1 MTDTIYALSSAPGK
15 AGVAIVRVSGDK
27 SWDSLYKLG
36 KITDT
41 PKPRTALYASLFDP
55 ATDELIDR
63 ALVLPF
69 KGPASFTGED
79 VVEYHL
85 HGSAAVIDA
94 FLSAL
99 KTQDGHRL
107 AEPGEFTRR
116 AFENG
121 KIDLTEAEAIADL
134 IEAETQAQRHQ
145 ALSQMG
151 GALSNLYNGWREELI
166 RSLAYV
172 EAVIDFPDEDVPDSE
187 TAKAHP
193 AIQKIESEIAL
204 HLNDNR
210 RGERLRGGIQVAV
223 IGAPNAGKSSLV
235 NALAG
240 RDVAIVSAMAGT
252 TRDVIEVHMDLG
264 GYPVILADTAGL
276 RPDQITEDGAH
287 GSIESEGIRRAL
299 ERAENADIRVLV
311 FDGSNQQLDKHTV
324 NLINDRSVIVMNKSD
339 APSFSGVIPAASAQ
353 RTRTAGI
360 RQTGCPHEGGH
371 DNIAPIS
378 LSTTTGQGMEDF
390 LAALTAKIKSLYDFS
405 RETPSLTRARHRAA
419 LEDCRKHLQSS
430 LTARLPEL
438 MAEDLRLAA
447 RALGRI
453 TGRVDVED
461 LLDVIFRDF
470 CIGK

>member
-1 MTDTIYALSSAPGK
+1 
-15 AGVAIVRVSGDK
+15 
-27 SWDSLYKLG
+27 
-36 KITDT
+36 
-41 PKPRTALYASLFDP
+41 
-55 ATDELIDR
+55 
-63 ALVLPF
+63 
-69 KGPASFTGED
+69 
-79 VVEYHL
+79 
-85 HGSAAVIDA
+85 
-94 FLSAL
+94 
-99 KTQDGHRL
+99 
-107 AEPGEFTRR
+107 
-116 AFENG
+116 
-121 KIDLTEAEAIADL
+121 
-134 IEAETQAQRHQ
+134 
-145 ALSQMG
+145 MG
-151 GALSNLYNGWREELI
+151 GALSNLYNGWREELV
-166 RSLAYV
+166 RALAYV

-193 AIQKIESEIAL
+193 AIQKIESEIAA

-276 RPDQITEDGAH
+276 RPDQITEDGGH
-287 GSIESEGIRRAL
+287 GSVESEGIRRAL

-311 FDGSNQQLDKHTV
+311 FDGTSQQLDDHTFK
-324 NLINDRSVIVMNKSD
+324 LINDRSLVIINKSD
-339 APSFSGVIPAASAQ
+339 VMSSTSAIDGIQLSVAS
-353 RTRTAGI
+353 
-360 RQTGCPHEGGH
+360 
-371 DNIAPIS
+371 
-378 LSTTTGQGMEDF
+378 GQGMEEF
-390 LAALTAKIKSLYDFS
+390 LTALTAKIKSLYDVS

-419 LEDCRKHLQSS
+419 LEDSRKHLQHS
-430 LTARLPEL
+430 LTATLPEL

>member
-1 MTDTIYALSSAPGK
+1 MSDTIYALSSAAGK
-15 AGVAIVRVSGDK
+15 AGVSVVRVSGDK
-27 SWDSLYKLG
+27 AWTSLYRFVQISG
-36 KITDT
+36 EIT
-41 PKPRTALYASLFDP
+41 PRVALFKM
-55 ATDELIDR
+55 LIDPESGEVLDE

-85 HGSAAVIDA
+85 HGSTAVVEG

-99 KTQDGHRL
+99 KKEPSHRL

-134 IEAETQAQRHQ
+134 IDAETQAQRYQ
-145 ALSQMG
+145 ALHQMG
-151 GALSNLYNGWREELI
+151 GALSNLYNGWREELV
-166 RSLAYV
+166 RALAYV

-193 AIQKIESEIAL
+193 AIQKIANEIKL
-204 HLNDNR
+204 HLNDNN
-210 RGERLRGGIQVAV
+210 RGERLRSGIQVAI

-235 NALAG
+235 NALAR
-240 RDVAIVSAMAGT
+240 RDVAIVSPMAGT
-252 TRDVIEVHMDLG
+252 TRDVIEVHMDLA

-276 RPDQITEDGAH
+276 RPDQITDDGGH
-287 GSIESEGIRRAL
+287 GSVESEGIRRAL
-299 ERAENADIRVLV
+299 KRAEDADIRVLV
-311 FDGSNQQLDKHTV
+311 FDGSEKTLDEHTLK
-324 NLINDRSVIVMNKSD
+324 LINDRSMVIANKAD
-339 APSFSGVIPAASAQ
+339 LGLNNDL
-353 RTRTAGI
+353 TA
-360 RQTGCPHEGGH
+360 H
-371 DNIAPIS
+371 NAIS
-378 LSTTTGQGMEDF
+378 ISVTTNDGMDEFLS
-390 LAALTAKIKSLYDFS
+390 ALTAKIKSLYDAS
-405 RETPSLTRARHRAA
+405 RDTPSLTRARHRAA
-419 LEDCRKHLQSS
+419 LEDCLSRLDNSMRA
-430 LTARLPEL
+430 TLPEL
-438 MAEDLRLAA
+438 MAEDLRIAA